1 MFFRLSLFPQS
12 NAKLPMK
19 VLDAIAHIM
28 KKEGVEYLSAYPT
41 TALIES
47 TAEVGIRPIICR
59 QERVGVGIADGY
71 ARVNN
76 GNPPGVFAMQNGPG
90 AENAFAGVATAYSDA
105 VPMLLL
111 PLGHPRAR
119 DGVFPLFSSMRSFSD
134 ITKSV
139 EQISTASQIGET
151 MRRAFA
157 RLKMGRPGP
166 VMVEIP
172 TDIADAEVDASILES
187 YKPVKATL
195 STADSQDVLSA
206 SRALLDAKAPIIHA
220 GQGVL
225 YANATEELIE
235 LAELLQIPVM
245 TTLAGKSA
253 FPEKHPLALGSGSS
267 VMNGCVYHFLGQA
280 DVVFGI
286 GTSFTKHGMT
296 TTIPSDKVF
305 IHATNDPIDIDKDY
319 YTDYPVIGD
328 AKLVLQQ
335 FIEACKGLR
344 PSIDQDDNR
353 VVEEIA
359 SVRKAWLKEWTP
371 KLTSDE
377 VPITPYRVIWEFMN
391 NVDPAEAIVTHDSG
405 SPRDQLMPFYQSG
418 GPRTYLGW
426 GKSHGLGTGL
436 GLNIGAKLAAPDKFV
451 VNFMGDAAFG
461 MTGLDFETA
470 ARSSIPILTVVLNN
484 STMAIETTHMARSHE
499 LYGTRDIGGNYA
511 DMGRAMGGWAE
522 RVADPADVGPAILR
536 ARKATEDGQAS
547 LLEFITSEE
556 TAFSYRRPFG

>member
-1 MFFRLSLFPQS
+1 
-12 NAKLPMK
+12 MK

-28 KKEGVEYLSAYPT
+28 KKESVEYLSAYPT

-47 TAEVGIRPIICR
+47 AAEIGIKPIICR

-71 ARVNN
+71 ARVTN

-90 AENAFAGVATAYSDA
+90 AENAFAGIATAYSDA

-111 PLGHPRAR
+111 PLGHPTAR
-119 DGVFPLFSSMRSFSD
+119 DGVFPLFSSVRSFSD
-134 ITKSV
+134 ITKFV
-139 EQISTASQIGET
+139 EQLSTASQVGET

-187 YKPVKATL
+187 YKPVKATIAQ
-195 STADSQDVLSA
+195 ADSQDVLSA
-206 SRALLDAKAPIIHA
+206 AHALLDAKVPIIHA

-225 YANATEELIE
+225 YADATEELVE
-235 LAELLQIPVM
+235 LAELLQVPVM

-280 DVVFGI
+280 DVVFGV

-305 IHATNDPIDIDKDY
+305 IHATNDARDIDKDY
-319 YTDYPVIGD
+319 YTDYPIIGD

-335 FIEACKGLR
+335 FIEACKDLQ
-344 PSIDQDDNR
+344 SSSVDQDDNK

-359 SVRKAWLKEWTP
+359 SVRKAWLKEWMP

-436 GLNIGAKLAAPDKFV
+436 GLNIGAKLAATDKFV

-470 ARSSIPILTVVLNN
+470 ARNNIPILTVVLNN

-511 DMGRAMGGWAE
+511 DMALAMGGWAE
-522 RVADPADVGPAILR
+522 RIVDPADVGPAILR
-536 ARKATEDGQAS
+536 ARKSTEEGHAA

>member
-1 MFFRLSLFPQS
+1 M
-12 NAKLPMK
+12 
-19 VLDAIAHIM
+19 
-28 KKEGVEYLSAYPT
+28 
-41 TALIES
+41 
-47 TAEVGIRPIICR
+47 
-59 QERVGVGIADGY
+59 
-71 ARVNN
+71 
-76 GNPPGVFAMQNGPG
+76 
-90 AENAFAGVATAYSDA
+90 
-105 VPMLLL
+105 
-111 PLGHPRAR
+111 
-119 DGVFPLFSSMRSFSD
+119 
-134 ITKSV
+134 
-139 EQISTASQIGET
+139 
-151 MRRAFA
+151 
-157 RLKMGRPGP
+157 
-166 VMVEIP
+166 
-172 TDIADAEVDASILES
+172 
-187 YKPVKATL
+187 
-195 STADSQDVLSA
+195 
-206 SRALLDAKAPIIHA
+206 
-220 GQGVL
+220 L

-235 LAELLQIPVM
+235 LAELLQVPVM

-267 VMNGCVYHFLGQA
+267 VMNGCVYHFLSRA
-280 DVVFGI
+280 DVIFGV

-296 TTIPSDKVF
+296 TTIPSGKVF

-319 YTDYPVIGD
+319 YIDYPVIGD

-335 FIEACKGLR
+335 FIEACKDLQNS
-344 PSIDQDDNR
+344 SINQDDSK

-391 NVDPAEAIVTHDSG
+391 NVDATEAIVTHDSG

-470 ARSSIPILTVVLNN
+470 SRNNIPILTIVLNN

-511 DMGRAMGGWAE
+511 EMALAMGGWAE

-556 TAFSYRRPFG
+556 TAFSYRRPFS

>member
-1 MFFRLSLFPQS
+1 
-12 NAKLPMK
+12 MK

-47 TAEVGIRPIICR
+47 TAEIGIKPIICR

-90 AENAFAGVATAYSDA
+90 AENAFAGIATAYSDA

-119 DGVFPLFSSMRSFSD
+119 DGVFPLFSSVRSFSD
-134 ITKSV
+134 ITKSI
-139 EQISTASQIGET
+139 EQLSTASQIGET

-172 TDIADAEVDASILES
+172 TDIADAEIDTSILES

-195 STADSQDVLSA
+195 SKADSQDVLA
-206 SRALLDAKAPIIHA
+206 AARALLDAKAPIIHA

-225 YANATEELIE
+225 YADATEELVE
-235 LAELLQIPVM
+235 LAELLQVPVM

-280 DVVFGI
+280 DMIFGI

-296 TTIPSDKVF
+296 TTIPSGKTF

-335 FIEACKGLR
+335 FIEACRGLR
-344 PSIDQDDNR
+344 SSSTNQDDSKVAEN
-353 VVEEIA
+353 IA

-470 ARSSIPILTVVLNN
+470 ARNGIPILTVVLNN